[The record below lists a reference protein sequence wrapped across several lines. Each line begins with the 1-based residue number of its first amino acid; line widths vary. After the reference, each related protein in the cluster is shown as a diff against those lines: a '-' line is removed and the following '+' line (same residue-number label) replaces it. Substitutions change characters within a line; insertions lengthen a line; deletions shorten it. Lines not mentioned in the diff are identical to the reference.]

1 MSKKI
6 LFIDRDGTLIAE
18 PFDQQVDRLD
28 KFVLEPDC
36 IPALLRL
43 RDAGYA
49 FVMVTNQ
56 DGLGTP
62 SFPEKE
68 FQPPQKL
75 LLDILGSQ
83 GITFEAI
90 RVCPHTSA
98 DRCDCRK
105 PKTGLLT
112 DYVKDTAWLR
122 EQSAVIGDRET
133 DIQLAQNLGVR
144 GLRYERKTLGWTE
157 IARQLVDAPRRAS
170 IVRKTKE
177 TSITVTVDLD
187 ATAPIKLATG
197 LGFFDHML
205 EQIAR
210 NAGISLVI
218 ECKGDLHIDEH
229 HSIEDTGLALG
240 TALRQALGDK
250 RGVGRYGFVMPMDES
265 KAEVSIDLSGRA
277 WLVFEARFPRENVG
291 EMPTEMV
298 SHFFKSVSDNLAATL
313 HMKVTGDNTHHMI
326 EALFK
331 GFGRALR
338 PAVARNAGSE
348 IPSSKGVLCWFPDA
362 PIFLNAKFPA
372 LPAQGYFK
380 SSLREQRDS

>member
-1 MSKKI
+1 MKKI
-6 LFIDRDGTLIAE
+6 LFIDRDGTLIDE
-18 PFDQQVDRLD
+18 PFDQQIDRLD
-28 KFVLEPDC
+28 KFALEPDC
-36 IPALLRL
+36 ISALLRL
-43 RDAGYA
+43 RDAGFV

-62 SFPEKE
+62 SFREEE
-68 FQPPQKL
+68 FRPPQKL

-83 GITFEAI
+83 GIAFEAVRI
-90 RVCPHTSA
+90 CPHTSA

-112 DYVKDTAWLR
+112 DYVKDTGWSR

-133 DIQLAQNLGVR
+133 DLKLAENLGVR
-144 GLRYERKTLGWTE
+144 GLRYDRKTLGWTE
-157 IARQLVDAPRRAS
+157 IARLLIDAPRRAS
-170 IVRKTKE
+170 IARKTKE
-177 TSITVTVDLD
+177 TEITVNVDLD
-187 ATAPIKLATG
+187 ASAPVKLATG

-210 NAGISLVI
+210 NAGISLVV

-229 HSIEDTGLALG
+229 HTIEDTGLALG

-250 RGVGRYGFVMPMDES
+250 RGVGRYGFVIPMDEA
-265 KAEVSIDLSGRA
+265 KAEVALDLSGRA
-277 WLVFEARFPRENVG
+277 WLVFNAKFPRDRVG

-313 HMKVTGDNTHHMI
+313 HMSVTGDNTHHMV

-338 PAVARNAGSE
+338 PAVARTAGGD
-348 IPSSKGVLCWFPDA
+348 IPSSKGVL
-362 PIFLNAKFPA
+362 
-372 LPAQGYFK
+372 
-380 SSLREQRDS
+380 